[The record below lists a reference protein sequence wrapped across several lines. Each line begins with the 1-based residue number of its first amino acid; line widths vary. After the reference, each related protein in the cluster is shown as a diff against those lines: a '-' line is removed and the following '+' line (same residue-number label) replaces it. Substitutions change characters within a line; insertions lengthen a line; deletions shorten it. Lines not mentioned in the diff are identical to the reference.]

1 MNASSIRTV
10 AMTLLLV
17 ASSGCDQSPPP
28 AGFAG
33 LGGQA
38 GDFAQVSP
46 GKVFQF
52 PADHGAHPDFRIE
65 WWYLT
70 ANLEDD
76 QGQRFGVQWTL
87 FRSALAPGS
96 REPGWGNRNLW
107 IGHAGLTSKTGHYS
121 AQTLA
126 RGGIGQAGV
135 DVTPFNAWIDDW
147 HLRSQPGAEH
157 ALAAM
162 SVQARGPQFAYQ
174 LALTSTRPLV
184 LQGEQGYSR
193 KSDAGQAS
201 YYYSQP
207 FFTAA
212 GQLQIEGKHY
222 QVKGRAWLDREWSSQ
237 PLAADQSGWDWFSLH
252 LDDGQQLM
260 VFRLR
265 GAGGQH
271 FLSGNWID
279 SQGRST
285 PLAPGSISL
294 RPLQDTTVAGRQIP
308 TRWAIDIPSHALHV
322 ETTALNP
329 KAWMA
334 VGTPYWEGPVTL
346 AGSHGGEG
354 YLEMTGY

>member
-1 MNASSIRTV
+1 MNAKLIQ
-10 AMTLLLV
+10 TLLL
-17 ASSGCDQSPPP
+17 ALLLALSGCEPTPPP

-38 GDFAQVSP
+38 GDFAQVKP
-46 GKVFQF
+46 GKVFSF

-70 ANLEDD
+70 ANLEDA

-96 REPGWGNRNLW
+96 IETGWSNRNLW
-107 IGHAGLTSKTGHYS
+107 IGHAGLTSANGHHS

-135 DVTPFNAWIDDW
+135 NAVPFNAWIDDW

-162 SVQARGPQFAYQ
+162 DVQAHGDGFGYQ
-174 LALTSTRPLV
+174 LALTSERPLV

-212 GQLQIEGKHY
+212 GQLQIDGKQY

-279 SQGRST
+279 AQGRST

-294 RPLQDTTVAGRQIP
+294 RPLQDTAVAGRQIP

-322 ETTALNP
+322 QTTALNP

-346 AGSHGGEG
+346 TGSHGGEG

>member
-1 MNASSIRTV
+1 MNAR
-10 AMTLLLV
+10 AWLLLALTLLG
-17 ASSGCDQSPPP
+17 GCDAEPPP
-28 AGFAG
+28 SGFAG
-33 LGGQA
+33 LGEQA
-38 GDFAQVSP
+38 GEFAQVRP
-46 GKVFQF
+46 GRPFVFPQ
-52 PADHGAHPDFRIE
+52 DHGAHPDFRIE

-76 QGQRFGVQWTL
+76 QGQSFGVQWTL

-96 REPGWGNRNLW
+96 LEAGWSNRNLW
-107 IGHAGLTSKTGHYS
+107 IGHAGLTTASRQYS

-135 DVTPFNAWIDDW
+135 QAQPFQAWIDDW
-147 HLRSQPGAEH
+147 HLRSQPQAAE

-162 SVQARGPQFAYQ
+162 EVKARGEGFDYR
-174 LALTSTRPLV
+174 LELHSSRPLV

-212 GQLQIEGKHY
+212 GELSIDGKTY
-222 QVKGRAWLDREWSSQ
+222 RVKGRAWLDREWSSQ

-252 LDDGQQLM
+252 LNDGQQLM
-260 VFRLR
+260 LFRLR
-265 GAGGQH
+265 GAGEQH

-279 SQGRST
+279 AQGRSE

-294 RPLQDTTVAGRQIP
+294 RPLAETRVAGRQIP
-308 TRWAIDIPSHALHV
+308 TQWAIDIPSRGLHV
-322 ETTALNP
+322 QTTALNP
-329 KAWMA
+329 KAWMNMA
-334 VGTPYWEGPVTL
+334 TPYWEGPVTL
-346 AGSHGGEG
+346 SGSQGGEG

>member
-1 MNASSIRTV
+1 MNAR
-10 AMTLLLV
+10 ALLLLLV
-17 ASSGCDQSPPP
+17 LTVLAGCDAEPPP
-28 AGFAG
+28 SGFAG

-38 GDFAQVSP
+38 GAFADVRP
-46 GKVFQF
+46 GRPFVFPQ
-52 PADHGAHPDFRIE
+52 DHGAHPDFRIE

-76 QGQRFGVQWTL
+76 QGQAFGVQWTL

-96 REPGWGNRNLW
+96 TEAGWSNRNLW
-107 IGHAGLTSKTGHYS
+107 IGHAGLTTATRQYS
-121 AQTLA
+121 AQRLA

-135 DVTPFNAWIDDW
+135 QAQPFQAWIDDW
-147 HLRSQPGAEH
+147 HLRSQPQAAE
-157 ALAAM
+157 ALAVM
-162 SVQARGPQFAYQ
+162 DVQARGAGFEYR
-174 LALTSTRPLV
+174 LELRSSRPLV

-193 KSDAGQAS
+193 KSEAGQAS

-212 GQLQIEGKHY
+212 GELRIDGKTY
-222 QVKGRAWLDREWSSQ
+222 RVKGRAWLDREWSSQ

-260 VFRLR
+260 LFRLR
-265 GAGGQH
+265 GKADQH

-279 SQGRST
+279 AQGRSV

-294 RPLQDTTVAGRQIP
+294 RTLAHTDVAGRAVP
-308 TRWAIDIPSHALHV
+308 TRWAIDIPSRGLHV
-322 ETTALNP
+322 QTTALNP
-329 KAWMA
+329 KAWME
-334 VGTPYWEGPVTL
+334 VGTPYWEGPVSL
-346 AGSHGGEG
+346 SGSQQGEG

>member
-1 MNASSIRTV
+1 MNAR
-10 AMTLLLV
+10 ALLLLV
-17 ASSGCDQSPPP
+17 FVLLGGCDAEQPPS
-28 AGFAG
+28 GFAG

-38 GDFAQVSP
+38 GEFAQVLP
-46 GKVFQF
+46 GRAFVFPQ
-52 PADHGAHPDFRIE
+52 DHGAHPDFRIE

-76 QGQRFGVQWTL
+76 QGQVFGVQWTL

-96 REPGWGNRNLW
+96 TEAGWGNRNLW
-107 IGHAGLTSKTGHYS
+107 IGHAGLTTATHQYS

-135 DVTPFNAWIDDW
+135 QAQPFQAWIDDW
-147 HLRSQPGAEH
+147 HLRSQPQADD

-162 SVQARGPQFAYQ
+162 AVRARGPGFDYQ
-174 LALTSTRPLV
+174 LELRSSRPLV

-193 KSDAGQAS
+193 KSEAGQAS

-207 FFTAA
+207 FFTAT
-212 GQLQIEGKHY
+212 GELRIDGKTY
-222 QVKGRAWLDREWSSQ
+222 RVKGRAWLDREWSSQ

-252 LDDGQQLM
+252 LNDGQQLM
-260 VFRLR
+260 LFRLR
-265 GAGGQH
+265 GAGDQH

-279 SQGRST
+279 AQGRSV

-294 RPLQDTTVAGRQIP
+294 RPLEDTEVAGRQVP
-308 TRWAIDIPSHALHV
+308 TRWAIDIPSRGLHV
-322 ETTALNP
+322 QTTALNP
-329 KAWMA
+329 KAWME

-346 AGSHGGEG
+346 SGSQGGEG